1 MTDIRLEN
9 FLLSS
14 LAQDW
19 MPLGEFL
26 FFAARITPRTS
37 TPTDVAEVVR
47 DLATRGLIELGG
59 WSDDGRFEVWDV
71 PLDEALHRIAHGFQG
86 ESGYLN
92 GDAEVLGR
100 TEVFRANLTAL
111 GEERLS
117 ELGDPYD
124 NYGDPWSEVP
134 HLRIARTVPPWREAD
149 DRP

>member
-1 MTDIRLEN
+1 MIDIRLEN

-26 FFAARITPRTS
+26 FFAARITPQAS

-86 ESGYLN
+86 EAGYLN
-92 GDAEVLGR
+92 GDSQILGR
-100 TEVFRANLTAL
+100 SEVFRANLTAL
-111 GEERLS
+111 GEERLT

-134 HLRIARTVPPWREAD
+134 DL
-149 DRP
+149 